1 MSNDTFKRAC
11 LVQLATSCWIGTKNI
26 NQSLMGNLSS
36 SPDWLKGKKL
46 LVNPELLGPIKT
58 SIQQARKLL
67 TRYALPFP
75 MAGLHL
81 CPKDSIEEIDN
92 RLERLQSD
100 FWSKV
105 ETFAAFY
112 EDAREEAKNAL
123 GDLFSETDYPQDIK
137 SKFRFTW
144 SYVALDVP
152 SRSMFLSPELYQK
165 EKEKFQS
172 LMTETRELAMAALR
186 EEFGGLIHHIA
197 DSITGDAKPKII
209 RSNMT
214 NKIHEFLNC
223 FEDRN
228 SIFQDDKLAAL
239 VEEARG
245 LVKTINGNPYGVQ
258 YNDVLRQKFTKD
270 FTTLKSSIDAAI
282 EEMPRRR
289 IHLDDGADRGSLPDA
304 A

>member
-11 LVQLATSCWIGTKNI
+11 LVQLATSCWIGSKTLNPSI
-26 NQSLMGNLSS
+26 MDNLGNGE
-36 SPDWLKGKKL
+36 WLKGRKL
-46 LVNPELLGPIKT
+46 LISPDLLGPIKT

-67 TRYALPFP
+67 ARYALPFP
-75 MAGLHL
+75 IAGLHL
-81 CPKDSIEEIDN
+81 CPKDIIDEIDN
-92 RLERLQSD
+92 RLEMLKSE
-100 FWSKV
+100 FMSKV

-137 SKFRFTW
+137 QKFRFTW
-144 SYVALDVP
+144 SFVVLDVP
-152 SRSMFLSPELYQK
+152 SKASFLSPDVYQK
-165 EKEKFQS
+165 EKQKFQD
-172 LMTETRELAMAALR
+172 LMAETRELAMAALR
-186 EEFGGLIHHIA
+186 EEFGEIINHLS
-197 DSITGDAKPKII
+197 DKITGGDKPKVI

-214 NKIHEFLNC
+214 NRINEFLDG
-223 FEDRN
+223 FADRN
-228 SIFQDDKLAAL
+228 LFADDKLSAL

-245 LVKTINGNPYGVQ
+245 LVKTINGNSYGVQ

-270 FTTLKSSIDAAI
+270 FNTLKASIDAAI

-289 IHLDDGADRGSLPDA
+289 IHLDDGQRGLLLPDA

>member
-11 LVQLATSCWIGTKNI
+11 LVQLATSCWIGSKNI
-26 NQSLMGNLSS
+26 NQSLMGNMGS

-75 MAGLHL
+75 LAGLHL
-81 CPKDSIEEIDN
+81 VPKDIIDEIDN
-92 RLERLQSD
+92 RLEMLKSE
-100 FWSKV
+100 FLSKV

-112 EDAREEAKNAL
+112 EDAREEAKAAL
-123 GDLFSETDYPQDIK
+123 GDLFNETDYPQDIAQ
-137 SKFRFTW
+137 KFRFSW
-144 SYVALDVP
+144 SFVVLDVP
-152 SRSMFLSPELYQK
+152 SKASFLSPDIYQK
-165 EKEKFQS
+165 EKQKFQD
-172 LMTETRELAMAALR
+172 LMAETRELAMAALR
-186 EEFGGLIHHIA
+186 EEFGEIINHLGEK
-197 DSITGDAKPKII
+197 ITGGDKPKVI

-214 NKIHEFLNC
+214 NRINEFLDG
-223 FEDRN
+223 FSDRN
-228 SIFQDDKLAAL
+228 LFQDDKLSAL

-245 LVKTINGNPYGVQ
+245 LVKTINGNSYGVQ

-270 FTTLKSSIDAAI
+270 FTTLKASIDAAI

-289 IHLDDGADRGSLPDA
+289 IHLDDGERGLLLPDA

>member
-1 MSNDTFKRAC
+1 MNNETFKKAC

-26 NQSLMGNLSS
+26 NQSLMGNLGS

-81 CPKDSIEEIDN
+81 VPKDSLDEIDN
-92 RLERLQSD
+92 RLEMLKSD

-105 ETFAAFY
+105 ETFATFY
-112 EDAREEAKNAL
+112 NDAREEAKAAL
-123 GDLFSETDYPQDIK
+123 GDLFSETDYPQSIK
-137 SKFRFTW
+137 DKFRFTW
-144 SYVALDVP
+144 SYIVLDTP
-152 SRSMFLSPELYQK
+152 AKSSFLSPDVYAR
-165 EKEKFQS
+165 EKQKFQD
-172 LMTETRELAMAALR
+172 LMAETRELAMAALR
-186 EEFGGLIHHIA
+186 EEFGEIINHLS
-197 DSITGDAKPKII
+197 DKITSNDKPKII

-214 NKIHEFLNC
+214 NRINEFLDG
-223 FEDRN
+223 FSDRN
-228 SIFQDDKLAAL
+228 LFQDDKLSAM
-239 VEEARG
+239 VEAARG
-245 LVKTINGNPYGVQ
+245 LVKTINSNTYGVMH
-258 YNDVLRQKFTKD
+258 NDVLRQKFTKD
-270 FTTLKSSIDAAI
+270 FTTLKASIDAAI

-289 IHLDDGADRGSLPDA
+289 IHLDVADRGLLLPDA

>member
-1 MSNDTFKRAC
+1 MSNDTFKKAC

-26 NQSLMGNLSS
+26 NQSLMGNLGS

-67 TRYALPFP
+67 ARYALPFP

-81 CPKDSIEEIDN
+81 VPKDIIDEIDN
-92 RLERLQSD
+92 RLEMLKSD

-123 GDLFSETDYPQDIK
+123 GDLFSETDYPQSIK
-137 SKFRFTW
+137 DKFRFTW

-152 SRSMFLSPELYQK
+152 SKSMFLSPDIYQK
-165 EKEKFQS
+165 EKQKFQD

-186 EEFGGLIHHIA
+186 EEFGEIINHLS
-197 DSITGDAKPKII
+197 DKITGGDKPKVI

-214 NKIHEFLNC
+214 NRINEFLDG
-223 FEDRN
+223 FSDRN
-228 SIFQDDKLAAL
+228 LFQDEKLSAL
-239 VEEARG
+239 VDEARG
-245 LVKTINGNPYGVQ
+245 LVKTINGNSYGVQ
-258 YNDVLRQKFTKD
+258 YNEVLRQKFTKD
-270 FTTLKSSIDAAI
+270 FNTLKTSIDAAI

-289 IHLDDGADRGSLPDA
+289 IHLDVADRGVLPDA

>member
-1 MSNDTFKRAC
+1 MSNDTFKKAC

-26 NQSLMGNLSS
+26 NQSLMSNLGS

-67 TRYALPFP
+67 AKYALPFP

-81 CPKDSIEEIDN
+81 VPKDIIDEIDN
-92 RLERLQSD
+92 RLEMLKSD

-105 ETFAAFY
+105 ETFATFY
-112 EDAREEAKNAL
+112 EDAREEAKAAL

-137 SKFRFTW
+137 GKFRFTW
-144 SYVALDVP
+144 SFVVLDVP
-152 SRSMFLSPELYQK
+152 SKASFLSPDIYQK
-165 EKEKFQS
+165 EKQKFLD
-172 LMTETRELAMAALR
+172 LMAETRELAMAALR
-186 EEFGGLIHHIA
+186 EEFGEIINHLS
-197 DSITGDAKPKII
+197 DRITGGDKPKII

-214 NKIHEFLNC
+214 NRINEFLDG
-223 FEDRN
+223 FSDRN
-228 SIFQDDKLAAL
+228 LFQDDKLAAL
-239 VEEARG
+239 VDEARG
-245 LVKTINGNPYGVQ
+245 LVKTLHGNPYGVQ
-258 YNDVLRQKFTKD
+258 YNEVLRQKFTND
-270 FTTLKSSIDAAI
+270 FSALKTSIDAAI

-289 IHLDDGADRGSLPDA
+289 IHLDDGDRGLLLPDA

>member
-1 MSNDTFKRAC
+1 
-11 LVQLATSCWIGTKNI
+11 
-26 NQSLMGNLSS
+26 MGNLGS

-67 TRYALPFP
+67 NRYALPFP

-81 CPKDSIEEIDN
+81 VPKDSIDEIDN
-92 RLERLQSD
+92 RLEMLKSD

-137 SKFRFTW
+137 QKFRFTW
-144 SYVALDVP
+144 SFVVLDVP
-152 SRSMFLSPELYQK
+152 SKASFLSPDIYQK
-165 EKEKFQS
+165 EKQKFQD
-172 LMTETRELAMAALR
+172 LMAETRELAMAALR
-186 EEFGGLIHHIA
+186 EEFGEVINHLSDKIISS
-197 DSITGDAKPKII
+197 DKPKTI

-214 NKIHEFLNC
+214 NRINEFLDG
-223 FEDRN
+223 FSDRN
-228 SIFQDDKLAAL
+228 LFQDDKLSAL

-245 LVKTINGNPYGVQ
+245 LVKTINGNSYGVMH
-258 YNDVLRQKFTKD
+258 NDVLRQKFTKD
-270 FTTLKSSIDAAI
+270 FTTLKATFNSCYANWQ
-282 EEMPRRR
+282 
-289 IHLDDGADRGSLPDA
+289 
-304 A
+304 